1 MKAIREIR
9 FYLLLGIL
17 IVSGGVSLFILP
29 SEISRTIVASIIAL
43 GIFVGFCF
51 ILLLINGFIKH
62 TTVPGGRTFMRDRY
76 GRFEPVRKMYK
87 K

>member
-1 MKAIREIR
+1 MKVIKETGL
-9 FYLLLGIL
+9 YLLLTVL
-17 IVSGGVSLFILP
+17 VVSGVVSLFLLP
-29 SEISRTIVASIIAL
+29 SEIRGTIVASIIAL

-76 GRFEPVRKMYK
+76 RRF
-87 K
+87 

>member
-9 FYLLLGIL
+9 FSLLLGIL

-29 SEISRTIVASIIAL
+29 SEISRTIVAIIISL

-62 TTVPGGRTFMRDRY
+62 STVKGGY
-76 GRFEPVRKMYK
+76 SFEDFLNGQD
-87 K
+87 

>member
-1 MKAIREIR
+1 MKVIKEIGL
-9 FYLLLGIL
+9 YLLLVIL
-17 IVSGGVSLFILP
+17 VVSGVVSLFLLP
-29 SEISRTIVASIIAL
+29 SEIRGTIVASIIAL

-76 GRFEPVRKMYK
+76 GRF
-87 K
+87 

>member
-29 SEISRTIVASIIAL
+29 SEISRTIVAIIISL
-43 GIFVGFCF
+43 GIFAGFCF
-51 ILLLINGFIKH
+51 ILLLIKGFIKH
-62 TTVPGGRTFMRDRY
+62 STVKGGY
-76 GRFEPVRKMYK
+76 SFEDFLNGQD
-87 K
+87 

>member
-62 TTVPGGRTFMRDRY
+62 TPFQVGVLLCATAMEDSNLS
-76 GRFEPVRKMYK
+76 
-87 K
+87 